1 MYMNISVRYLLE
13 QHSESFKIW
22 SGIIRINTTGKSLFI
37 NLGPGLHTLITPQ
50 SVNIKLQVLRYT
62 TCNNFV
68 YKTKQKRNT
77 IKNKCFFVGSL
88 LMVK

>member
-1 MYMNISVRYLLE
+1 MNISVRYLLE

-50 SVNIKLQVLRYT
+50 SVNIKLQGLKYT
-62 TCNNFV
+62 TMSCNNFV
-68 YKTKQKRNT
+68 YKTKQNKREKS
-77 IKNKCFFVGSL
+77 ISL
-88 LMVK
+88 LEDYLW